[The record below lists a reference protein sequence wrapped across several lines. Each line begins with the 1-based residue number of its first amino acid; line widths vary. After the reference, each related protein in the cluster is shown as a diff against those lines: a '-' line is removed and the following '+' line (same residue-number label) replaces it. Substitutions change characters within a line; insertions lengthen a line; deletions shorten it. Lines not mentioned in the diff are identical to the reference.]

1 MNKARAGRAERVHV
15 MIVFGNFKS
24 IQIQFVFVFFTFA
37 IVISLTD
44 LDVPGEQ
51 KK

>member
-1 MNKARAGRAERVHV
+1 MKKARAGRAERVHV
-15 MIVFGNFKS
+15 MIVFWQLI
-24 IQIQFVFVFFTFA
+24 IQIQFVFVFSTFA
-37 IVISLTD
+37 IVINTTD